1 MENLFGGYIPQEK
14 TLNPQGVLNPQTG
27 KPYVYASG
35 AAPVVP
41 PASSFLNSNNSSEV
55 VNTNEA
61 PKAPATTRSK
71 YIDPKT
77 GQYFKTAEE
86 YGNYVATKIP
96 VSGDIPKYAGDA
108 MTDPNQSA
116 TNLEGIARN
125 LNNARNDI
133 AVGQTDPYGVG
144 NKSGIAYS
152 PAELKAIEKA
162 YAGVYD
168 PALNDVFARLKEKQ
182 TADAKAESDR
192 ARREEQI
199 FTTNENIRQWKA
211 TTGSKGGGSIA
222 GLFTQTQLNNAA
234 RNSGLDDT
242 AFSKIDDYDLINFFV
257 QPPSETNTDQSSP
270 SYGKATPLNKSYENL
285 VKLANAGDIKP
296 SEAAAEIESSNL
308 PESVKHYYLD
318 RITTMDPIE
327 KQSWLSKV
335 WGAITGK

>member
-1 MENLFGGYIPQEK
+1 MVNLFGGYIPQEK

-41 PASSFLNSNNSSEV
+41 PASSFLNSNNSSGV

-61 PKAPATTRSK
+61 PKTPATTRSK

-77 GQYFKTAEE
+77 GEYFKTAEE

-168 PALNDVFARLKEKQ
+168 PALNDVFARLKEKK
-182 TADAKAESDR
+182 TADVKAESDR

-199 FTTNENIRQWKA
+199 FATNENIRQWKA
-211 TTGSKGGGSIA
+211 TTGSKGGGSTA
-222 GLFTQTQLNNAA
+222 DLFTQSQLNSGALNAGM
-234 RNSGLDDT
+234 SIDG
-242 AFSKIDDYDLINFFV
+242 FSKIDTDLQNFYI
-257 QPPSETNTDQSSP
+257 QDPQTIDPDT
-270 SYGKATPLNKSYENL
+270 NKSISISSAFTKAIAN
-285 VKLANAGDIKP
+285 VKAGKEKSQDV
-296 SEAAAEIESSNL
+296 ADEIQSSNL
-308 PESVKHYYLD
+308 PETVKHFFIDQLPLTD
-318 RITTMDPIE
+318 VV
-327 KQSWLSKV
+327 KQGYFSKL